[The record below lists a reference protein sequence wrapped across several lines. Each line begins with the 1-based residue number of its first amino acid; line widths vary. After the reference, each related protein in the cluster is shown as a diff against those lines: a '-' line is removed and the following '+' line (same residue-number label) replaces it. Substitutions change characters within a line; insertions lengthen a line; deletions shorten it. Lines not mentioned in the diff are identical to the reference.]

1 MILLG
6 GGCDVGCRPRHE
18 LLPVDKTGVVKF
30 TEAFAFQGALVA
42 LFAYLGFA

>member
-1 MILLG
+1 MTWAVVLG
-6 GGCDVGCRPRHE
+6 MNCFQY
-18 LLPVDKTGVVKF
+18 KTGVVKF